1 MAIQDMQ
8 ETVDQLQPLKQ
19 RLLELLGKSDL
30 EKRSICCNAVE
41 HEHVDGMCS
50 ECNEMVKFE
59 EISIF
64 NNLRCPHRES
74 TKFLCDREANY
85 QVDGTVYC
93 QIHAQRLLS
102 EKTTEE
108 GEGK

>member
-1 MAIQDMQ
+1 MNK
-8 ETVDQLQPLKQ
+8 KQ
-19 RLLELLGKSDL
+19 KLFD
-30 EKRSICCNAVE
+30 
-41 HEHVDGMCS
+41 
-50 ECNEMVKFE
+50 
-59 EISIF
+59 
-64 NNLRCPHRES
+64 LRCPHRES
-74 TKFLCDREANY
+74 TKFLCDREASY

>member
-1 MAIQDMQ
+1 M
-8 ETVDQLQPLKQ
+8 
-19 RLLELLGKSDL
+19 
-30 EKRSICCNAVE
+30 
-41 HEHVDGMCS
+41 
-50 ECNEMVKFE
+50 
-59 EISIF
+59 

>member
-1 MAIQDMQ
+1 MNK
-8 ETVDQLQPLKQ
+8 KQ
-19 RLLELLGKSDL
+19 KLFD
-30 EKRSICCNAVE
+30 
-41 HEHVDGMCS
+41 
-50 ECNEMVKFE
+50 
-59 EISIF
+59 
-64 NNLRCPHRES
+64 LRCPHRES